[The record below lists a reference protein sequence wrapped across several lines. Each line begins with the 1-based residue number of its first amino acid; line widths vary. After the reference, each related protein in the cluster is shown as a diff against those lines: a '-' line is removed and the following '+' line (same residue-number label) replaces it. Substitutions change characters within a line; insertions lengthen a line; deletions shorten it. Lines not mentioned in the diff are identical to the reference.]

1 MMKVWTPEEHD
12 MARSDHGRP
21 WMAQVLALSK
31 VDFPPDHRQPR
42 PVRFAVAALIA
53 VVGSLAADAA
63 LVAIGTALVPST
75 RGYVHFRFSDYGKL
89 TIVGVLVACM
99 AWPVVT
105 WISSV
110 PRWLFL
116 RLAVIVTLVL
126 WAPDLWILVK
136 GEPVKAVLVL
146 MAMHVAIAV
155 VTYVALV
162 HVSPPRQSKEREP
175 LGA

>member
-1 MMKVWTPEEHD
+1 

-21 WMAQVLALSK
+21 WMAGVLALSK
-31 VDFPPDHRQPR
+31 IDFPPDHRQPR
-42 PVRFAVAALIA
+42 LVRFAVAALIA
-53 VVGSLAADAA
+53 VVGSLAVDAA
-63 LVAIGTALVPST
+63 LVAIGTALAPAT
-75 RGYVHFRFSDYGKL
+75 KGYVHFRFSDYGKL
-89 TIVGVLVACM
+89 TIVGVLMACL

-105 WISSV
+105 WITSE

-116 RLAVIVTLVL
+116 RLAMIVTFVL
-126 WAPDLWILVK
+126 WAPDLWILLK

-162 HVSPPRQSKEREP
+162 HVSPPRQPKERVSVE
-175 LGA
+175 A